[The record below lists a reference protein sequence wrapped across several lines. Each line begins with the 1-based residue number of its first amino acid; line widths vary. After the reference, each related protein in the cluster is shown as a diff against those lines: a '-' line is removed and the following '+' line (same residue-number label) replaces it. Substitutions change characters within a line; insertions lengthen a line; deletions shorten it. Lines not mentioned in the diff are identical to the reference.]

1 MDLETVGYETDGRV
15 AVITLRRPEAMNAF
29 NVRMR
34 ADLARAQQ
42 AAEGDDNIR
51 IVVLT
56 GSGRAFSAGTDLK
69 DVGVAVDV
77 VGAIDNSVR
86 DYKPLV
92 DGVTQSS
99 KIYIAAING
108 YAGGVSLGLALGA
121 DLAVMAETATLSSPL
136 ADVGLVPDGGASFH
150 LYHHM
155 GYKRAFAAMAECT
168 RLDAQTCL
176 DLGLVNKVVPGE
188 RLLPETTAWAHSL
201 AERAP
206 LALRYTKAILRQLPG
221 LDSQAAAR
229 LESEYQ
235 NKCANSED
243 AQAAIRAFAHKTKP
257 VFTGR

>member
-1 MDLETVGYETDGRV
+1 MELETVGYETDQHV
-15 AVITLRRPEAMNAF
+15 AVITLGRPEAMNAF
-29 NVRMR
+29 NVQMR
-34 ADLARAQQ
+34 ADLARAQR
-42 AAEGDDNIR
+42 AAEADETIR
-51 IVVLT
+51 IVILT

-69 DVGVAVDV
+69 DVGVATDV
-77 VGAIDNSVR
+77 VGAIDNSIR

-108 YAGGVSLGLALGA
+108 YVGGVSLGLALGA
-121 DLAVMAETATLSSPL
+121 DLAVMSEDATLSSPF
-136 ADVGLVPDGGASFH
+136 ANIGLVPDGGASFH
-150 LYHHM
+150 LYHHL
-155 GYKRAFAAMAECT
+155 GYKRAFAAIAECT

-176 DLGLVNKVVPGE
+176 DTGMVNRVVPGE
-188 RLLPETTAWAHSL
+188 RLLDETRAWAHSL

-206 LALRYTKAILRQLPG
+206 MALKYTKAILRQLPG

-235 NKCANSED
+235 NKCANSDD
-243 AQAAIRAFAHKTKP
+243 AQAAIRAFIAKTKP